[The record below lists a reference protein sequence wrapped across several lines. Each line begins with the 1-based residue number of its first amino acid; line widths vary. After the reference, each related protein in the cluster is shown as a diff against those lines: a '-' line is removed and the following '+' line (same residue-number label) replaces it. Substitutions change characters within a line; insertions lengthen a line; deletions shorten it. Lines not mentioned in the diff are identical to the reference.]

1 MSAKKTVVEVHKF
14 GGASLGDGTAFRHA
28 VTIVQGRRGAPVV
41 VVSAPAGIT
50 DILLGLATGAVA
62 GDKSGR
68 AARDKDVDALRKRY
82 QAIARAAIGG
92 AAKAGKE
99 ANGVGA
105 EIDRSL
111 DELASLLASLAA
123 LKELTPRTR
132 DFVVSRGE
140 RLSAQIFAA
149 ALAAA
154 GTPSAY
160 IDATDIVFTEG
171 PFGGASPNLTLTDL
185 AARKKLQ
192 PLIAAGKVP
201 VVPGFIG
208 SAKIED
214 DMGGAAAEER
224 AVATL
229 GRGGSDLTA
238 TLLGRALGARE
249 VSLWKDVPGLLTAD
263 PRVVPDARV
272 IPQLHLREAAELAY
286 YGAKVLHPRA
296 LIPVAGRQVPVFVRP
311 FADPDAPGTEI
322 SARRTLDKYPV
333 KALSAAAGQALITV
347 GGNGML
353 GVPGIAAR
361 TFEALHREGI
371 SVSLISQ
378 SSSEQS
384 ICFSVPSS
392 AGKRA
397 RARLLEEFHD
407 EIGRKDIDGIEVQ
420 DGLATVAVVGLG
432 MAGHLGIA
440 ARVFAALA
448 DAGINIVAIAQGSSE
463 LNISFVVA
471 AKDAAAAQRAIHAT
485 FQLAKIGGGAA
496 TRAAHRDVVLLG
508 FGQIGR
514 ALAGIMAKK
523 LGTRGNGAGK
533 LRLTAAIDTSGFVFE
548 PGGLTARAVGELA
561 DGKQSGKG
569 LAEARGGRAAN
580 PADALAVLSQH
591 ALANPILVDLTA
603 ADTTPLV
610 LKAVEAGMDVVL
622 ANKRPLA
629 GPRRQSAELWER
641 VEAAHQRML
650 TEATV
655 GAGLPIFDTYR
666 KLVESGDRVLKIE
679 GCLSGTLGFVLT
691 EVERGK
697 SFSEAVGRAMEKGY
711 TEPDPRDDLSGADV
725 GRKALILGRLLGF
738 AGEPDDV
745 AVESLVPASLR
756 GLSRDAFV
764 ARLAEMDAEWAK
776 RAATAKA
783 RGGTLRYV
791 ASVSKDRIAVGLQ
804 TVGRDSPFFGLKGTD
819 NQVAFT
825 TARYRKNPLIIT
837 GPGAGPAVTAAG
849 VLNDLLRLTT

>member
-1 MSAKKTVVEVHKF
+1 MAAKKTVVEVHKF
-14 GGASLGDGTAFRHA
+14 GGASVADGAAYRHA
-28 VTIVQGRRGAPVV
+28 VTIVKGHPGAPVV
-41 VVSAPAGIT
+41 VVSAPGGIT
-50 DILLGLATGAVA
+50 DALLGLATRAVA
-62 GDKSGR
+62 GERGPKIDRDVAELR
-68 AARDKDVDALRKRY
+68 ARY
-82 QAIARAAIGG
+82 QTIAKAAMGGKGG
-92 AAKAGKE
+92 AGAA
-99 ANGVGA
+99 VVA
-105 EIDRSL
+105 EIDRSI
-111 DELASLLASLAA
+111 DELAALLSSLAA

-140 RLSAQIFAA
+140 RLSAQIFAGA
-149 ALAAA
+149 MSAS
-154 GTPSAY
+154 GTPAVY
-160 IDATDIVFTEG
+160 VDATEIVFTDG
-171 PFGGASPNLTLTDL
+171 PFGGASPNLPLTDL

-192 PLIAAGKVP
+192 PLIAAGKIP

-208 SAKIED
+208 SARIED
-214 DMGGAAAEER
+214 ESGSATEER

-238 TLLGRALGARE
+238 TLLGRALGAQS

-311 FADPDAPGTEI
+311 FAEPDAPGTEI

-333 KALSAAAGQALITV
+333 KALSAAGGQALITV

-384 ICFSVPSS
+384 ICFSVPSN

-397 RARLLEEFHD
+397 RTRLLEEFHD
-407 EIGRKDIDGIEVQ
+407 EIGRKDIDGIEVE
-420 DGLATVAVVGLG
+420 DGLATIAVVGLG
-432 MAGHLGIA
+432 MAGHRGIA

-448 DAGINIVAIAQGSSE
+448 EAGINIVAIAQGSSE
-463 LNISFVVA
+463 LNISFVVG
-471 AKDAAAAQRAIHAT
+471 AKDAPAAQRAVHAA
-485 FQLAKIGGGAA
+485 FQLAKIGGGSA

-514 ALAGIMAKK
+514 ALAGIMAKGMK
-523 LGTRGNGAGK
+523 SRLNNKANGASK

-548 PGGLTARAVGELA
+548 PGGLTARAVGELSDSKQAGKSLA
-561 DGKQSGKG
+561 D
-569 LAEARGGRAAN
+569 ARGGRRAR

-603 ADTTPLV
+603 DDTTPLV
-610 LKAVEAGMDVVL
+610 LKAVDAGMDVVL

-629 GPRRQSAELWER
+629 GPRRQSSELWEK
-641 VEAAHQRML
+641 VAAANQRML

-697 SFSEAVGRAMEKGY
+697 SFSQALRRAMELGY

-738 AGEPDDV
+738 AGEPNDV
-745 AVESLVPASLR
+745 GVESLVPQALR
-756 GLSRDAFV
+756 AIARDVFV
-764 ARLAEMDAEWAK
+764 ERLADMDADWAK
-776 RAATAKA
+776 RATAAKA
-783 RGGTLRYV
+783 KGATLRYV
-791 ASVSKDRIAVGLQ
+791 ASVSKDKIAVGLQ
-804 TVGRDSPFFGLKGTD
+804 TVSRQSPFFGLKGTD

-825 TARYRKNPLIIT
+825 TVRYRKNPLVIT

-849 VLNDLLRLTT
+849 VLNDLMRLT

>member
-1 MSAKKTVVEVHKF
+1 MSAKKTVIEVHKF
-14 GGASLGDGTAFRHA
+14 GGASLGDGAAFRHA
-28 VTIVQGRRGAPVV
+28 VTIVQGRRAAPVV

-50 DILLGLATGAVA
+50 DVLLGLATRAVA
-62 GDKSGR
+62 GDKGGR
-68 AARDKDVDALRKRY
+68 EALDRDVEALRRRYHTIATAAVGGKRGKDGH
-82 QAIARAAIGG
+82 AIAG
-92 AAKAGKE
+92 
-99 ANGVGA
+99 

-140 RLSAQIFAA
+140 RLSAQMFAA

-160 IDATDIVFTEG
+160 VDATEIVFTEG
-171 PFGGASPNLTLTDL
+171 PFGGASPNLALTDL
-185 AARKKLQ
+185 AVRKRLA

-201 VVPGFIG
+201 VIPGFIG

-214 DMGGAAAEER
+214 DAGGSLEER

-238 TLLGRALGARE
+238 TLMGRAMGASE

-296 LIPVAGRQVPVFVRP
+296 LIPVAGRQLPVFVRP
-311 FADPDAPGTEI
+311 FADAAAPGTEI

-333 KALSAAAGQALITV
+333 KALSAADGQALITV

-384 ICFSVPSS
+384 ICFAVPGG

-397 RARLLEEFHD
+397 RTRLLEEFHD
-407 EIGRKDIDGIEVQ
+407 EIGRKDIDGIDVQ

-432 MAGHLGIA
+432 MAGHRGIA

-471 AKDAAAAQRAIHAT
+471 SKDAAPAQRAVHAA
-485 FQLAKIGGGAA
+485 FQLAKIGGGSA
-496 TRAAHRDVVLLG
+496 TRAVHRDVVLLG

-514 ALAGIMAKK
+514 ALAGIMAKESK
-523 LGTRGNGAGK
+523 KTVGGKRNGASK
-533 LRLTAAIDTSGFVFE
+533 LRLAAAIDTTGFVFD
-548 PGGLTARAVGELA
+548 PGGLTARMVGELA
-561 DGKQSGKG
+561 DAKQSGRS
-569 LAEARGGRAAN
+569 LAQARGGRPAK
-580 PADALAVLSQH
+580 PADALTLLSQH

-610 LKAVEAGMDVVL
+610 LAAVDAGMDVVL

-629 GPRRQSAELWER
+629 GPRRQSSELWEK
-641 VEAAHQRML
+641 VAAANQRML

-655 GAGLPIFDTYR
+655 GAGLPIFDSYR

-691 EVERGK
+691 EVEKGK
-697 SFSEAVGRAMEKGY
+697 SFSQALRGAMDKGY
-711 TEPDPRDDLSGADV
+711 TEPDPRDDLSGTDV

-745 AVESLVPASLR
+745 AVESLVPAALR
-756 GLSRDAFV
+756 GIARDAFL
-764 ARLAEMDAEWAK
+764 ARLGEMDADWAK
-776 RAATAKA
+776 RAAAAKA
-783 RGGTLRYV
+783 KGATLRYV
-791 ASVSKDRIAVGLQ
+791 ASVSKDKISVGLE
-804 TVGRDSPFFGLKGTD
+804 TVSRQSPFFGLKGTD

-825 TARYRKNPLIIT
+825 TVRYRKNPLVIT

-849 VLNDLLRLTT
+849 VLNDLLRLT

>member
-1 MSAKKTVVEVHKF
+1 MAAKKTVVEVHKF
-14 GGASLGDGTAFRHA
+14 GGASLADGGAYRHA
-28 VTIVQGRRGAPVV
+28 VSIVKDHPGAPAV
-41 VVSAPAGIT
+41 VVSAPGGIT
-50 DILLGLATGAVA
+50 DALLGLATRAVA
-62 GDKSGR
+62 GEKGPKID
-68 AARDKDVDALRKRY
+68 RDVAALRARY
-82 QAIARAAIGG
+82 QTIAKAAMGGKGG
-92 AAKAGKE
+92 AGAGV
-99 ANGVGA
+99 AA

-111 DELASLLASLAA
+111 DELAALLSSLAA

-140 RLSAQIFAA
+140 RLSAQIFAGA
-149 ALAAA
+149 MSAT
-154 GTPSAY
+154 GTPAVY
-160 IDATDIVFTEG
+160 VDATEIVFTEG
-171 PFGGASPNLTLTDL
+171 PFGGASPNLALTDL

-208 SAKIED
+208 SARIED
-214 DMGGAAAEER
+214 DSGSATEER

-238 TLLGRALGARE
+238 TLLGRALGARS

-311 FADPDAPGTEI
+311 FAEPSAPGTEI

-333 KALSAAAGQALITV
+333 KALSAAGGQALITV

-384 ICFSVPSS
+384 ICFSVPSN

-407 EIGRKDIDGIEVQ
+407 EIGRKDIDGIEVE
-420 DGLATVAVVGLG
+420 DALATIAVVGLG
-432 MAGHLGIA
+432 MAGHRGIA

-448 DAGINIVAIAQGSSE
+448 EAGINIVAIAQGSSE
-463 LNISFVVA
+463 LNISFVVGA
-471 AKDAAAAQRAIHAT
+471 QDAAAAQRAVHGA

-514 ALAGIMAKK
+514 ALAGIMAKGMK
-523 LGTRGNGAGK
+523 RPLNTKANGASK

-548 PGGLTARAVGELA
+548 PGGLTARAVGELS
-561 DGKQSGKG
+561 DGKQAGKS
-569 LAEARGGRAAN
+569 LADARGGRRAN

-603 ADTTPLV
+603 DDTTPLV
-610 LKAVEAGMDVVL
+610 LKAVDAGMDVVL

-629 GPRRQSAELWER
+629 GPRRQSSELWEK
-641 VEAAHQRML
+641 VAAANQRML

-697 SFSEAVGRAMEKGY
+697 SFSQALRRAMELGY

-745 AVESLVPASLR
+745 AVESLVPAALR
-756 GLSRDAFV
+756 ALARDAFL
-764 ARLAEMDAEWAK
+764 ARLADMDADWAK
-776 RAATAKA
+776 RAAAAKA
-783 RGGTLRYV
+783 KGATLRYV
-791 ASVSKDRIAVGLQ
+791 ASVSKDKIAVGLQ
-804 TVGRDSPFFGLKGTD
+804 TVGRQSPFFGLKGTD

-825 TARYRKNPLIIT
+825 TVRYRKNPLVIT

-849 VLNDLLRLTT
+849 VLNDLLRLT